1 MGYHMAHFIFYH
13 LRCGGTVY
21 TAPVVAVE
29 RNGRPIFVLEQLVET
44 LVGVY

>member
-1 MGYHMAHFIFYH
+1 M
-13 LRCGGTVY
+13 Y

-44 LVGVY
+44 LVGVYILTAAVQLCSSRQERLE